1 MPKRPRVMVTL
12 GAFVAIGVTTQRRSC
27 SMALGSKAN
36 FRHNMACC
44 IMHNIH
50 GLLTTVSTKSSFFY
64 FIEKWEDFTDTSKKR
79 VGFH

>member
-1 MPKRPRVMVTL
+1 MVNV
-12 GAFVAIGVTTQRRSC
+12 GAFPAIGVTTLRRSC

-50 GLLTTVSTKSSFFY
+50 GLLTTCSTNSSFFY
-64 FIEKWEDFTDTSKKR
+64 FIEKWEDITDTSKKR
-79 VGFH
+79 AGFH